1 MDRIRT
7 YKVRV
12 VSPGI
17 ATGPAVVMKD
27 RLSLKGSVDP
37 VRGVFTMPETPLDG
51 LPLTGKVL
59 IFISGKG
66 SSSWSGYF
74 KLACRHN
81 STPAAIVNL
90 EIDPL
95 VAAACVFNDVPLVQL
110 EDTGIFDEVQTG
122 DPVTV
127 DTTRGI
133 VVAGCQGYGITREE
147 WEKESTDV
155 DDEI

>member
-1 MDRIRT
+1 MVRKRT

-12 VSPGI
+12 VSPGN
-17 ATGPAVVMKD
+17 AAGPAVVMKE

-37 VRGVFTMPETPLDG
+37 VQGVFTLPESPLDG
-51 LPLTGKVL
+51 LPLSGKVL
-59 IFISGKG
+59 IFVSGKG

-95 VAAACVFNDVPLVQL
+95 VAAACVFNHVPLVQL
-110 EDTGIFDEVQTG
+110 ENTGIFDEVQTG

-127 DTTRGI
+127 DTARGFVI
-133 VVAGCQGYGITREE
+133 AG
-147 WEKESTDV
+147 
-155 DDEI
+155 

>member
-1 MDRIRT
+1 MEPT
-7 YKVRV
+7 KEYKVRV
-12 VSPGI
+12 VSSGN
-17 ATGPAVVMKD
+17 ASGPAVVIND

-37 VRGVFTMPETPLDG
+37 VRGVFTVPGDELDG
-51 LPLTGKVL
+51 LSLKGKVL
-59 IFISGKG
+59 VFISGKG

-110 EDTGIFDEVQTG
+110 EDPVIFKEVQTG

-127 DTTRGI
+127 DSDKGI
-133 VVAGCQGYGITREE
+133 VIAN
-147 WEKESTDV
+147 
-155 DDEI
+155 